1 MDHSKF
7 LTESNRLYDEAF
19 DGGND
24 RFSRV
29 KGSEL
34 YRQYYRFSELVHFM
48 PGIETEK
55 FSVLDV
61 GCGNGELFHYLN
73 FRGFSGRYDGVDI
86 NDKLLEDG
94 RAQFSAET
102 FPDVSFRN
110 VDILSQPVEQADYV
124 VLSGVF
130 NIVVGQDDRFHE
142 AMLTKMFEAARRAV
156 VFNAVSTHVNFR
168 NPQMFYIDPAQLI
181 DFIARTLSKK
191 FELRHHFLPHNYT
204 VCIHRDVNWAGIT
217 ERRNARR

>member
-1 MDHSKF
+1 MDHKK
-7 LTESNRLYDEAF
+7 LLNESNRLYDEAF
-19 DGGND
+19 AGGTD

-48 PGIETEK
+48 PGIETER

-73 FRGFSGRYDGVDI
+73 FRGFTGRYDGVDI
-86 NDKLLEDG
+86 NENLLVDG
-94 RAQFSAET
+94 RAQFPAEI
-102 FPDVSFRN
+102 FPEVQFRN
-110 VDILSQPVEQADYV
+110 VDILSQDVEQADFV

-130 NIVVGQDDRFHE
+130 NIAVGQDDGFHE
-142 AMLTKMFEAARRAV
+142 AMLVKMFAAARRAV
-156 VFNAVSTHVNFR
+156 VFNAVSSHVNFR
-168 NPQMFYIDPAQLI
+168 NPQMYYIDPAKLI
-181 DFIARTLSKK
+181 DFIARNLSKK

-204 VCIHRDVNWAGIT
+204 VCIHRNSDWAGIT